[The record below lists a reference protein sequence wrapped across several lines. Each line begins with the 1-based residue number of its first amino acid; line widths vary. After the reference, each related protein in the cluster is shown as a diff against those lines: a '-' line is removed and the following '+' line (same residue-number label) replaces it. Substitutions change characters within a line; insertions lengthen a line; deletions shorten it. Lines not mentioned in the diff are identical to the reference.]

1 MIWIGLLLSLASC
14 KDSLEAIT
22 LGGDELPTEGV
33 TLSIQL
39 PNFTPQEISTRAG
52 GEITESINSL
62 WLVCY
67 GTSGNY
73 LGMHESYR
81 SLYPA
86 DTC

>member
-52 GEITESINSL
+52 DETTESINWGCNLNCVKACS
-62 WLVCY
+62 
-67 GTSGNY
+67 
-73 LGMHESYR
+73 
-81 SLYPA
+81 
-86 DTC
+86 